1 MRAPVVPGCRRGFRA
16 RATLPPCR
24 PTGPTPGCA
33 PRTPTARRRASA
45 LRVAAM
51 EGRLD
56 PAELDAR
63 LSATYAARWCS
74 QLVELTADVTP
85 PPALPSTAVRPTFER
100 LSAPTNGFAI
110 ASLVL
115 GLIWLW
121 WLGSVLAV
129 VFGHVALRQI
139 RVPAGQS
146 GRGLAIAGLAL
157 GYLGLATM
165 LVASFAI
172 LLG

>member
-1 MRAPVVPGCRRGFRA
+1 MSPDGS
-16 RATLPPCR
+16 
-24 PTGPTPGCA
+24 TPGL
-33 PRTPTARRRASA
+33 RASDA
-45 LRVAAM
+45 DRDAAGERLRVAAM

-74 QLVELTADVTP
+74 ELVELTADVTP
-85 PPALPSTAVRPTFER
+85 PPALPSTAVRPTFVR
-100 LSAPTNGFAI
+100 SSAPTNGFAI
-110 ASLVL
+110 ASFVL

-139 RVPAGQS
+139 ARSGQS

-165 LVASFAI
+165 LVAIFAI